1 VDWILNATRLRH
13 ATVPINL
20 GDLFTV
26 YARKV

>member
-1 VDWILNATRLRH
+1 LNATRLRQ

-26 YARKV
+26 YARKM